1 MTTEAVKAPA
11 AAPTRQDLLVSLIT
25 QLQSDHDLAVKTG
38 NVSAAVTASKAIADL
53 LSVKDET
60 SRANTNPYADVDD
73 ATLDAMIRQMT
84 ASVRANGGG
93 HLLDGDGEDEGSETN
108 SGPSRR
114 GEDELA
120 ARILALLERS
130 S

>member
-1 MTTEAVKAPA
+1 MGQEAVKAPA

-25 QLQSDHDLAVKTG
+25 QLQSDHDLAVKAG

-84 ASVRANGGG
+84 ASLRASGGG
-93 HLLDGDGEDEGSETN
+93 HLLDGDGEDGGSGTN

-130 S
+130 P